1 VASNLK
7 LNTQKEQKNLLFCF
21 KANILKQK
29 RKLKLFIHFK
39 VNILKQIE
47 ANILKQIEAN
57 EANTRGV
64 RKYETSEY
72 QANKIQIR
80 CNSLRSE

>member
-1 VASNLK
+1 
-7 LNTQKEQKNLLFCF
+7 
-21 KANILKQK
+21 
-29 RKLKLFIHFK
+29 

-64 RKYETSEY
+64 RKYETSDIKLIRSRFASIHFE
-72 QANKIQIR
+72 ANIIFMRIR
-80 CNSLRSE
+80 HTVITTVLYSTCKWSQEIK